1 MVNMLNTEGEKAMRK
16 KKKSPIPKY
25 TQRAKDINRLK
36 KSQCKLSKNI
46 RFGMLTSLIL
56 VK

>member
-1 MVNMLNTEGEKAMRK
+1 MVNMLNTEGGKAIRK
-16 KKKSPIPKY
+16 KKKKAQSPN